1 MSSVYAFPAIML
13 VDDSRIDNLIN
24 KKVLERELVASHI
37 IVCTSGVEALDHLR
51 RIDVDQI
58 TDEAQTPSLIFVDL
72 YMPEMGG
79 RQFLD
84 EFSRF
89 SPRVRG
95 KMRIILFSGS
105 ILSQEQR
112 AEFESNPSVLKCI
125 TKPLQKKNIEEL
137 MAALRENQAE

>member
-24 KKVLERELVASHI
+24 KKVLERELVANHI
-37 IVCTSGVEALDHLR
+37 IVCTSGVEAVDHLR
-51 RIDVDQI
+51 RIDAGQI
-58 TDEAQTPSLIFVDL
+58 TDEAEIPALIFVDL

-112 AEFESNPSVLKCI
+112 TDFENNPSVLRCI

-137 MAALRENQAE
+137 MAVLRENKED

>member
-1 MSSVYAFPAIML
+1 MSSVHRFPAIML

-24 KKVLERELVASHI
+24 KKVLERELVAAHI
-37 IVCTSGVEALDHLR
+37 IACTSGVEALDHLR
-51 RIDVDQI
+51 KIDAGQI
-58 TDEAQTPSLIFVDL
+58 TDNAQIPSLIFVDL

-79 RQFLD
+79 RQFLN

-89 SPRVRG
+89 SERVRG
-95 KMRIILFSGS
+95 KMHIILFSGS

-112 AEFESNPSVLKCI
+112 AEFESTPSVLKCI

-137 MAALRENQAE
+137 MAALREDKRS

>member
-24 KKVLERELVASHI
+24 KKVLERELVASHVI
-37 IVCTSGVEALDHLR
+37 TCTSGAEALDHLN
-51 RIDVDQI
+51 RIDSGQI
-58 TDEAQTPSLIFVDL
+58 TDEAEIPSLIFVDL
-72 YMPEMGG
+72 YMPEIGG

-89 SPRVRG
+89 SLRVRG
-95 KMRIILFSGS
+95 KIWIILFSGS
-105 ILSQEQR
+105 ILSHEQR

-125 TKPLQKKNIEEL
+125 TKPLQKKNIEE
-137 MAALRENQAE
+137 MMVAVRENKED

>member
-24 KKVLERELVASHI
+24 KKVLERELVASHVI
-37 IVCTSGVEALDHLR
+37 TCTSGAEALDHLN
-51 RIDVDQI
+51 RIDAGQI
-58 TDEAQTPSLIFVDL
+58 TDEAEIPSLLFVDL

-95 KMRIILFSGS
+95 KMWIILFSGS

-112 AEFESNPSVLKCI
+112 AEFESNPSVLRCI

-137 MAALRENQAE
+137 MVALRENKED

>member
-1 MSSVYAFPAIML
+1 MSSVYAFPALML

-24 KKVLERELVASHI
+24 KKVLERELVAAHI
-37 IVCTSGVEALDHLR
+37 IVCTSGVEAVDHLR
-51 RIDVDQI
+51 RIDAGQI
-58 TDEAQTPSLIFVDL
+58 TDEAEIPSLIFVDL

-79 RQFLD
+79 RQFVD

-95 KMRIILFSGS
+95 KMQVILFSGS

-112 AEFESNPSVLKCI
+112 NEFESNPSVLRCI

-137 MAALRENQAE
+137 MAVLRGNQEE

>member
-24 KKVLERELVASHI
+24 KKVLERELVASHV
-37 IVCTSGVEALDHLR
+37 IVCTSGAEALDHLS
-51 RIDVDQI
+51 RIDAGQI
-58 TDEAQTPSLIFVDL
+58 TDEAEIPSLLFVDL
-72 YMPEMGG
+72 YMPEIGG

-89 SPRVRG
+89 SPRVRA
-95 KMRIILFSGS
+95 KMWIILFSGS

-112 AEFESNPSVLKCI
+112 TEFESNPSVLKCI

-137 MAALRENQAE
+137 MVTLRENKED

>member
-1 MSSVYAFPAIML
+1 MSSVYAFPAIMR

-137 MAALRENQAE
+137 MVACRESKGD

>member
-1 MSSVYAFPAIML
+1 MSSVYAFPAVML

-24 KKVLERELVASHI
+24 KKVLERELVAGHI
-37 IVCTSGVEALDHLR
+37 IICTSSAEALDHLR
-51 RIDVDQI
+51 RIDAGQI
-58 TDEAQTPSLIFVDL
+58 TDKAQIPSLIFVDL

-84 EFSRF
+84 EFSGF

-95 KMRIILFSGS
+95 KMHIVLFSGS

-112 AEFESNPSVLKCI
+112 TALESNPSVLRCT
-125 TKPLQKKNIEEL
+125 TKPLRKKNIEEL
-137 MAALRENQAE
+137 MVTLREDKGD

>member
-1 MSSVYAFPAIML
+1 ML

-24 KKVLERELVASHI
+24 KKVLERELVASHVL
-37 IVCTSGVEALDHLR
+37 VCTSGVEALDHLR
-51 RIDVDQI
+51 RVDAGQI

-84 EFSRF
+84 EFTQF
-89 SPRVRG
+89 SERIRG
-95 KMRIILFSGS
+95 KIRIILFSGS

-112 AEFESNPSVLKCI
+112 AEFESNPSVLRCI

-137 MAALRENQAE
+137 MATLREDQGN